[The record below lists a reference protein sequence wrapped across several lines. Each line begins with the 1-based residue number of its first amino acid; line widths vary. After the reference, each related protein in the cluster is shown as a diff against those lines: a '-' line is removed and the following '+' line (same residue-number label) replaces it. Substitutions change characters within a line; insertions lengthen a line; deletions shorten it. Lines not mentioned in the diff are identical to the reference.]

1 MKMGLR
7 WSVSRCFGGADA
19 KANDDRVLLAKAI
32 LQEMVELKM
41 RRPTN
46 ASGVEWHLARSAVDR
61 NTREALCM

>member
-41 RRPTN
+41 RRN
-46 ASGVEWHLARSAVDR
+46 ASDVEWHLARSAVDR